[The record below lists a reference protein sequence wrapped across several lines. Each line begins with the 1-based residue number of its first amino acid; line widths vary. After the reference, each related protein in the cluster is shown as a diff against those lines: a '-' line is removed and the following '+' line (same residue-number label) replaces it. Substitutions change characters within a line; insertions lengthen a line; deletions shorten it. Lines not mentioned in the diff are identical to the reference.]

1 MKKLILLDSNSLLN
15 RAFYAL
21 PPLENKKGVVTNA
34 VYGYLTMLL
43 RLTED
48 EKPTHIAAVFDVH
61 APTFRHGMFEG
72 YKATRKPMPEELR
85 PQLPLLHDVLSSMGI
100 KIVEKEGYEAD
111 DVIGTLAKR
120 FKIPT
125 VIVSGDRDVLQ
136 LVDDN
141 ISVYHTRRGV
151 TDVKIYTAE
160 TLAEED
166 LTPEKI
172 IEYKA
177 LRGDASDNI
186 PGCPGVGEKTAMTL
200 LHDYGSVAGVYEH
213 ISEIKGKL
221 ADKLIQS
228 KELVELSAKLATID
242 TDVPIDCELDELKFE
257 PHYGKEFVDIM
268 NELEFF
274 KLLPRFTGGTQ
285 IKSVT
290 AKKQKENFGSV
301 PEQETLPF
309 DDDSKKY
316 ETVSLGSLDAIKG
329 VLNGGIKKIFID
341 LSDGISFSTGDLK
354 EYRPVI
360 SESLFQEGTD
370 YSEALN
376 AFADILTDE
385 KVEKLFFD
393 AKEKFD
399 IFDKQGIAV
408 KGNFDDLL
416 LRSYL
421 INSNYSYK
429 KYSELASATGHTEGV
444 AAAAFEIDSALKQ
457 QMRGKKLDSL
467 YSEVELPLERVLF
480 DMEKTGFRIDA
491 DVLNELAGR
500 YNEELKTLT
509 EEIYADA
516 GERFNIN
523 SPQQLGALLFDK
535 LGLQPGKKTKGK
547 TGYSVA
553 AEILEELDHPV
564 VTKILRYRRIK
575 KLHSTY
581 IEGIRPLISKDG
593 RVHTVFKQCLTTTGR
608 LSSTEP
614 NLQNIPIRTAEGR
627 EIRRMFVPGEGNSLL
642 SADYSQIELRLL
654 AHFSKDPVLTEAYRN
669 GEDIHALTASKF
681 TGVPLE
687 AVTKEMR
694 RSAKAVNFGIIYG
707 ISAFGLAKNIGCHPK
722 EAQRFVDKY
731 FETYPNV
738 ASYMDANVRFA
749 KEHGY
754 IETLL
759 GRVRYFPELRSPNR
773 NIRAFGERAA
783 MNMPL
788 QGSAADIM
796 KLAMLKV
803 YEALKKG
810 GYKAKMILQVHD
822 ELVLDCPN
830 EEVDEVKKLLKEC
843 MENVV
848 ELNVPLIADAKSGSD
863 WYSVE

>member
-1 MKKLILLDSNSLLN
+1 M
-15 RAFYAL
+15 
-21 PPLENKKGVVTNA
+21 
-34 VYGYLTMLL
+34 
-43 RLTED
+43 
-48 EKPTHIAAVFDVH
+48 
-61 APTFRHGMFEG
+61 
-72 YKATRKPMPEELR
+72 
-85 PQLPLLHDVLSSMGI
+85 
-100 KIVEKEGYEAD
+100 
-111 DVIGTLAKR
+111 
-120 FKIPT
+120 
-125 VIVSGDRDVLQ
+125 
-136 LVDDN
+136 
-141 ISVYHTRRGV
+141 
-151 TDVKIYTAE
+151 
-160 TLAEED
+160 
-166 LTPEKI
+166 
-172 IEYKA
+172 
-177 LRGDASDNI
+177 
-186 PGCPGVGEKTAMTL
+186 
-200 LHDYGSVAGVYEH
+200 
-213 ISEIKGKL
+213 
-221 ADKLIQS
+221 
-228 KELVELSAKLATID
+228 
-242 TDVPIDCELDELKFE
+242 
-257 PHYGKEFVDIM
+257 
-268 NELEFF
+268 
-274 KLLPRFTGGTQ
+274 
-285 IKSVT
+285 
-290 AKKQKENFGSV
+290 
-301 PEQETLPF
+301 
-309 DDDSKKY
+309 
-316 ETVSLGSLDAIKG
+316 
-329 VLNGGIKKIFID
+329 
-341 LSDGISFSTGDLK
+341 
-354 EYRPVI
+354 
-360 SESLFQEGTD
+360 
-370 YSEALN
+370 
-376 AFADILTDE
+376 
-385 KVEKLFFD
+385 
-393 AKEKFD
+393 
-399 IFDKQGIAV
+399 
-408 KGNFDDLL
+408 
-416 LRSYL
+416 
-421 INSNYSYK
+421 
-429 KYSELASATGHTEGV
+429 
-444 AAAAFEIDSALKQ
+444 
-457 QMRGKKLDSL
+457 
-467 YSEVELPLERVLF
+467 
-480 DMEKTGFRIDA
+480 
-491 DVLNELAGR
+491 
-500 YNEELKTLT
+500 
-509 EEIYADA
+509 
-516 GERFNIN
+516 
-523 SPQQLGALLFDK
+523 
-535 LGLQPGKKTKGK
+535 GLQPGKKTKGK

-627 EIRRMFVPGEGNSLL
+627 EIRRMFVPGEGNSLV